1 MILTPDI
8 DCVHAKTPHLSV
20 HPNILR
26 LARTLREG
34 RAMLMVEV
42 VQFFWFQGI
51 QRVP

>member
-1 MILTPDI
+1 MYTVYMPKRLT
-8 DCVHAKTPHLSV
+8 LSV

-42 VQFFWFQGI
+42 VQFLWSHEFTTGNI
-51 QRVP
+51 R